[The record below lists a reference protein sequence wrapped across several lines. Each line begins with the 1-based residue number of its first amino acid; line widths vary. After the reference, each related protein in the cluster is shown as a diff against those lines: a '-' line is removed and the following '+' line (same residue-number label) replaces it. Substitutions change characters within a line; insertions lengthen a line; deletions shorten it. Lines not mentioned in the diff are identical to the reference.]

1 MGQFQTGRMKSEK
14 KEIETLLSALARF
27 GRLGD
32 FGQANR
38 DLNRSLVL
46 FQRQRANLDNIPKPL
61 LEKLNYSLETI
72 FLMLKNKDWVA
83 IADIVDF
90 ELLSLW
96 REISSSIDAK

>member
-1 MGQFQTGRMKSEK
+1 MRMKSEK
-14 KEIETLLSALARF
+14 KEIDSLLLTLARF

-32 FGQANR
+32 YGDANR
-38 DLNRSLVL
+38 NLNRCLVL
-46 FQRQRANLDNIPKPL
+46 FQHLQGTLRDIPKPL
-61 LEKLNYSLETI
+61 LEKFNYSLETI